1 MAGDARLAELC
12 EAIVDCPHSTPVWT
26 AGGAVVLRSQNIRNG
41 RLDLSEPSYTD
52 ETYFAERTRR
62 ATPTEGDLV
71 ITREA
76 PMGQV
81 CMIPSGLR
89 CCLGQ
94 RMVLLRPDRS
104 RAEPRY
110 LLYALQSEAVQHEI
124 GVNEGTGSTVSNLRI
139 PLLEALPIPIRPL
152 AEQRAI
158 AHILGTL
165 DDKIELNRRVS
176 EMLEAMARALF
187 KSWFVDFDP
196 VRAKAEGRDTGLPPH
211 IADLF
216 PDSFE
221 DSELGKIP
229 KGWPVRSVYAIADVA
244 YGAPYASREFN
255 TEQVGSPLI
264 RIRDL
269 PNESPGVW
277 TSEVHP
283 KGYKVRPGDIVV
295 GMDGEFRAYLWGGV
309 EAWLNQ
315 RVCVFIPTGNCS
327 AAFVRNSIVALL
339 AQVEATETATT
350 VIHLG
355 KNDIDNFSVVVP
367 AASALAAFNGLCEP
381 LYDRILS
388 GKCEVRVLAALRDAL
403 LPRLLSG
410 AFDTKTL
417 ACVPVEAAQWM

>member
-327 AAFVRNSIVALL
+327 AAFVSNSIVALL